1 MSSFRPAP
9 LRNKCL
15 REELPV
21 NAEGVDRHHGEAG
34 FGFGSPV
41 DIANAAAAAAT
52 PAAGAAGDNA
62 KPRLI
67 EASARA
73 TLSAGQKAVSATSV
87 QV

>member
-1 MSSFRPAP
+1 M
-9 LRNKCL
+9 L

-34 FGFGSPV
+34 FGPPV
-41 DIANAAAAAAT
+41 DIANATAAAAT
-52 PAAGAAGDNA
+52 PNAGAVGDNA
-62 KPRLI
+62 KPKLV